1 MGVLRTSRGPGPIG
15 PGSLHPSAH
24 LPSLSPIVRAGVG
37 TLRYMTRVLVA
48 LSPRMYRQAMTLS
61 IHRNRPGLD
70 VRAAT
75 PEAAAGEIEAFR
87 PHLLVHNDTAPIPEG
102 ALDGV
107 PCRVEVLYSDSMG
120 ARVSADGRLER
131 IADMDV
137 GG

>member
-1 MGVLRTSRGPGPIG
+1 M
-15 PGSLHPSAH
+15 
-24 LPSLSPIVRAGVG
+24 
-37 TLRYMTRVLVA
+37 RVLVA

-70 VRAAT
+70 VRAAP

-102 ALDGV
+102 ALAGI
-107 PCRVEVLYSDSMG
+107 PCRVEVLYSDSMD

-131 IADMDV
+131 IGDMDV
-137 GG
+137 GGLLRVVDRAAALAGGAVDTERAPG